1 MADASIE
8 KEKSRSYRIV
18 IIIWLPLLIVLVLP
32 FVVAIVLGGI
42 IRSLYL
48 DDMVFRDVLG
58 QIIEGIHF
66 LREYPVQIIEISLVH
81 GSVYA
86 LAGVGLTMTYRIL
99 KFANFAH
106 AELITFGA
114 YAAYILNVDWGG
126 LSPGISLLLGVILA
140 FFLGG
145 LLGIGCD
152 TAVYKHLRKKE
163 AESMSLMIASI
174 GVGYIIRHVIQQRYG
189 SAPIYYNMP
198 RFELSI
204 FGQDIDSLNK
214 SFLILG
220 ARMTLL
226 HLIIIVSAIVM
237 VIILHLLLTHTT
249 LGKAMRATAD
259 NPILAQAAGI
269 HTERIIRVTWFV
281 GAGAAAI
288 GGCLRAADTRL
299 APILGFQLLLLIFAV
314 VILGGIGSFYG
325 CILAAYIIGF
335 AESIGVILLGMVGV
349 STEYRQ
355 AMAFIVLIIVLL
367 IHPTGLLG
375 LKEPGVGEE

>member
-1 MADASIE
+1 MADASVE
-8 KEKSRSYRIV
+8 KEKPLSYRILSAV
-18 IIIWLPLLIVLVLP
+18 WLPLLIV
-32 FVVAIVLGGI
+32 FVIPIMIAIVMGVVINWFYLNEQSFIDILGGI
-42 IRSLYL
+42 VDGMR
-48 DDMVFRDVLG
+48 
-58 QIIEGIHF
+58 F
-66 LREYPVQIIEISLVH
+66 LREYSVQIIEISLVH

-126 LSPGISLLLGVILA
+126 LSPGISLVLGLILA

-145 LLGIGCD
+145 LLGVGCD
-152 TAVYKHLRKKE
+152 TAVYKHLREKE
-163 AESMSLMIASI
+163 AETISMMIASI
-174 GVGYIIRHVIQQRYG
+174 GVGYIIRHLIQQRYG
-189 SAPIYYNMP
+189 SAPRYFNMP
-198 RFELSI
+198 RFELTI
-204 FGQDIDSLNK
+204 FGQEIDSLNK

-226 HLIIIVSAIVM
+226 HLIIIISAIAIVT
-237 VIILHLLLTHTT
+237 ILHLLLTYTT

-281 GAGAAAI
+281 GAGVAAI
-288 GGCLRAADTRL
+288 GGFLRAADTRL
-299 APILGFQLLLLIFAV
+299 APILGFQLLLLVFAV

-335 AESIGVILLGMVGV
+335 AESIGVILFGMIGV

-367 IHPTGLLG
+367 TRPTGILG
-375 LKEPGVGEE
+375 FKEPGVGEE